1 MPRTAATQADWT
13 PTMRSESDIASTP
26 NWDKTHGTIW
36 PHHGNRDDQR
46 RTVQSALPMAG
57 NVDRAAGVESEKE
70 WTPAARSDETTLAQL
85 YANYSPS
92 IYSHCYRYL
101 RSAAEARDATQETF
115 VRVLSRGIVV
125 TCEKAAISYLYRT
138 STNVC
143 LNILSKQKME
153 SRTTAVLTMNALNV
167 RWSEFADREFV
178 LVLLARCGE
187 DRAQVA
193 IMYYV
198 EEMSQVEIAELLG
211 ITRKT
216 VFNRLR
222 SMACITRDLL
232 LHGGQD
238 PQGRTRSSYGIRGI

>member
-13 PTMRSESDIASTP
+13 PSMRSETGIASAPNCDHTP
-26 NWDKTHGTIW
+26 AAIW
-36 PHHGNRDDQR
+36 PHHGYCDSPLPTR
-46 RTVQSALPMAG
+46 QSALPHAA
-57 NVDRAAGVESEKE
+57 NVDRAPGVKIEIERE
-70 WTPAARSDETTLAQL
+70 RGRTARTDETTIADL

-92 IYSHCYRYL
+92 IYSHCNRFL

-115 VRVLSRGIVV
+115 VRVMSRGIVL
-125 TCEKAAISYLYRT
+125 TCEKAALGYLYRT

-153 SRTTAVLTMNALNV
+153 SRTVAALAMNTPNV
-167 RWSEFADREFV
+167 RWSEFANREFIRA
-178 LVLLARCGE
+178 LLARCGE

-193 IMYYV
+193 IMHYV
-198 EEMSQVEIAELLG
+198 EEMSQIEIAEVLG

-222 SMACITRDLL
+222 SMACIARDFLR
-232 LHGGQD
+232 HTGQD
-238 PQGRTRSSYGIRGI
+238 PIAQP